1 MAEQI
6 ATARAVSYAINSS
19 SSRLSREARDSLS
32 GIAQRIGS
40 LLGTVKKGS
49 HGNPEHWRV
58 IAAVALQMEA
68 RALGIDHS
76 LPLSDKPL
84 TSD

>member
-1 MAEQI
+1 MSGAPIVILSHVEAAAAQI
-6 ATARAVSYAINSS
+6 
-19 SSRLSREARDSLS
+19 
-32 GIAQRIGS
+32 IAGVDVLVKDGGQ
-40 LLGTVKKGS
+40 LGD
-49 HGNPEHWRV
+49 PALWRV

-76 LPLSDKPL
+76 LPLSDKTL